1 MKNYTIA
8 DLDWLES
15 RQESFSEEGN
25 FQEALTVA
33 QHILKIVE
41 DYFSPF
47 HPRLA
52 TCYNNISYFQR
63 LLCQYDEAE
72 TNCLEAIKIIRR
84 NEGTDNHELSMPLSN
99 LGSLCEALGRYEEAE
114 QHLEKALK
122 LIPAE
127 YGPARFEV
135 PMLLNNLGIVLSRRG
150 KYEEAEMRYNSAID
164 DWKSIIGLDC
174 PEIAIPLSNLG
185 DMYLNLG
192 KLDEA
197 EIVIRKGL
205 EIREKNVPEGDH
217 SLAPIYENLGRLYY
231 GKGDHQKA
239 MDFHNKAL
247 EIRRRVFGKEH
258 PDTAQSIQSIAMS
271 LKILGRYHEA
281 IPMYREAMD
290 IYKTIYPPDHPYI
303 AAVKNNLALAYEAI
317 GDYRQTESALVEA
330 LETKIQALGPDH
342 YELVTYYINLASL
355 NVRKKEYQQALD
367 LCRKAENLLNRLGE
381 PDDGKWLYLYNT
393 IALIYAAQG
402 RYADAEKQYKTCIKR
417 YEESPIPDPAN
428 LAGVWNNLACLYQE
442 DENHGEAEK
451 CLKRSIRIL
460 EESISP
466 KHPGLIFPLLRLAV
480 VRTFRRNYPSALAI
494 FRRISLLQDSY
505 IDRVFSFT
513 DEEEKLE
520 FIEFISTPYLVTLS
534 AIFTHMSRENPKAVT
549 FAYETVLWRKGIV
562 LNSEIRKNKVLKQQ
576 VQGLRQRVRA
586 QDIIDA
592 LPERTALLEF
602 VKIQDYDFSFSK
614 NPWGLTRYIVF
625 ILRHNGSVRMVDLGN
640 AKAIDPCI
648 GETLGA
654 IRTRHHKTTELL
666 QELNTNVFAP
676 MEVYLNG
683 IDRLIICPDGL
694 VSLIP
699 FNAVID
705 SSNKYLVKRF
715 TITHVT
721 GSREIL
727 PIPKQD
733 LSGHHQLV
741 LAAAPRFNHPDAKK
755 DGMKRASK
763 QFTPLQGTQEESIKI
778 PPLIPG
784 IRGDSPGVQG
794 DNPGDIEGKVILTGL
809 EATKEVVLN
818 VVNPRILHLA
828 THADFDSQNMDAFIS
843 APMTPTEIFEGLIP
857 SIQER
862 YGPNPGQQPETDQGT
877 QPLAQSYLALAGA
890 NHVNPKTGKTDGLL
904 TGLEVAG
911 MQLQG
916 TELVV
921 LSACNTGLGDI
932 LPGEGV
938 SGLRRAF
945 ALAGAK
951 NLVLSLWPV
960 SDQVTTLLMETFY
973 RNLRQMPPAEA
984 LRQAQLETINHL
996 ENEMYGPIPFFWA
1009 PFIIQGGHALT
1020 ASIYDAIE
1028 KKTT

>member
-8 DLDWLES
+8 DLDRLES
-15 RQESFSEEGN
+15 RQESLSDEGN

-63 LLCQYDEAE
+63 LLCQFDEAE

-99 LGSLCEALGRYEEAE
+99 LGSLCEKLGRYEEAE
-114 QHLEKALK
+114 QHLAKALK
-122 LIPAE
+122 LILAE
-127 YGPARFEV
+127 YGPARHEV

-164 DWKSIIGLDC
+164 NWKSIKGRDC

-192 KLDEA
+192 KFSEA
-197 EIVIRKGL
+197 EVVIRKGL

-231 GKGDHQKA
+231 EKGDYQKA
-239 MDFHNKAL
+239 LDFYNKAL
-247 EIRRRVFGKEH
+247 EIRRRVYGKQH
-258 PDTAQSIQSIAMS
+258 PDTAQSIQHIAMT

-281 IPMYREAMD
+281 IPIYREAME

-303 AAVKNNLALAYEAI
+303 AAVKNNLALVYEAI

-330 LETKIQALGPDH
+330 LENKIQALGPDH
-342 YELVTYYINLASL
+342 YELVTYYINLANL
-355 NVRKKEYQQALD
+355 YIRKKEYQQAMD
-367 LCRKAENLLNRLGE
+367 LCQKAENLLNSHGE
-381 PDDGKWLYLYNT
+381 PDNRKWLYLYNT
-393 IALIYAAQG
+393 TALIYTDQG

-417 YEESPIPDPAN
+417 YEESPIPDPVN
-428 LAGVWNNLACLYQE
+428 LAGVWNNLACLYQD
-442 DENHGEAEK
+442 DENHDEAEK

-460 EESISP
+460 EEGISP
-466 KHPGLIFPLLRLAV
+466 QHPGLIHSLLRLAV

-562 LNSEIRKNKVLKQQ
+562 LNSEVRKNKPLKQQ
-576 VQGLRQRVRA
+576 VRGLQQRVGA
-586 QDIIDA
+586 QDIINA

-666 QELNTNVFAP
+666 QELNTFVMAP
-676 MEVYLNG
+676 LEAYLNG

-694 VSLIP
+694 ISLVP
-699 FNAVID
+699 FNAIID

-721 GSREIL
+721 GSSEIL
-727 PIPKQD
+727 PTPKQD
-733 LSGHHQLV
+733 FSGYHQLV
-741 LAAAPRFNHPDAKK
+741 LAAAPLFNHPDARK

-763 QFTPLQGTQEESIKI
+763 QFNPLQGTQEESKKI
-778 PPLIPG
+778 PPLI
-784 IRGDSPGVQG
+784 
-794 DNPGDIEGKVILTGL
+794 PGDIEGKVILTGL
-809 EATKEVVLN
+809 EATKEAVLN

-828 THADFDSQNMDAFIS
+828 THADFDSQNMEAIIS
-843 APMTPTEIFEGLIP
+843 APMSPTEIFEGLIP
-857 SIQER
+857 SIEKR
-862 YGPNPGQQPETDQGT
+862 YGPNPGQPPETEQGT
-877 QPLAQSYLALAGA
+877 QPLSQSYLALAGA
-890 NHVNPKTGKTDGLL
+890 NHVNPETGETDGLL
-904 TGLEVAG
+904 TGLEIAG

-932 LPGEGV
+932 MPGEGV

-945 ALAGAK
+945 ALTGAK

-960 SDQVTTLLMETFY
+960 SDQVTTVLMETFY
-973 RNLRQMPPAEA
+973 RNLRQMPPAQA
-984 LRQAQLETINHL
+984 LRQAQLQIIKDL
-996 ENEMYGPIPFFWA
+996 ENHNYGPIPFFWA
-1009 PFIIQGGHALT
+1009 PFIIQGGQALT
-1020 ASIYDAIE
+1020 TSIYDAPE
-1028 KKTT
+1028 KKTHRNH